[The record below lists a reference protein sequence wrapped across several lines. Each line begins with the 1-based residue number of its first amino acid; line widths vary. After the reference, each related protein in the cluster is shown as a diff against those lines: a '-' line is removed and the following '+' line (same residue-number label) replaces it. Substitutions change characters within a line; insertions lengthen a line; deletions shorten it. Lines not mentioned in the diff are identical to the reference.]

1 MAQLFKPTLDRLQAL
16 ILQQLR
22 SSRKIDRKVSVSNSF
37 LDLSI
42 RYLIAHVFIQRIF
55 LVGGFG
61 RSPYVLD
68 HLKAWI
74 SGPFREELASGA
86 YCVNPKH
93 SWTAVV
99 KGAAQHG
106 LDSIVVSR
114 VLNKHYGVVLGIPY
128 DQTKHAEHSD
138 QYKYIDP
145 LTEMQMTKDS
155 VEWFAAKVSLP
166 PSHERLRRVAVD

>member
-1 MAQLFKPTLDRLQAL
+1 MAQLFKPTLGRLQAL

-22 SSRKIDRKVSVSNSF
+22 SSRQVDRKVSVSHPSPEF
-37 LDLSI
+37 SI
-42 RYLIAHVFIQRIF
+42 NYLLAHVFIQRIF

-74 SGPFREELASGA
+74 SGPFKEELASEA

-106 LDSIVVSR
+106 LESIVVSR
-114 VLNKHYGVVLGIPY
+114 VLNKHYGVMLAIQY
-128 DQTKHAEHSD
+128 EETKHAEHSD

-145 LTEMQMTKDS
+145 FTEMQMTRDN
-155 VEWFAAKVSLP
+155 VEWFAAKVSFS
-166 PSHERLRRVAVD
+166 PSHERLRRVVVD